1 VHNPEEDSSF
11 IQCVVQSTPFIEK
24 HMVEN
29 LFVGPEKP
37 NMNVIFYQMLNQGA
51 KRGK

>member
-1 VHNPEEDSSF
+1 MQSS
-11 IQCVVQSTPFIEK
+11 PFVEK

-29 LFVGPEKP
+29 LDVGPEHPFK
-37 NMNVIFYQMLNQGA
+37 NVIFYQMLNQGA